1 MRVDRLRAVSFR
13 CYESLDAALA
23 PGTTLVVGPNG
34 AGKTSLLE
42 ALHVAL
48 QGSSPRTSS
57 DTRCIR
63 AGAAFLR
70 VAAAGEQA
78 GRPASTSVA
87 SAPGEPRRITIDGA
101 PARSAESL
109 LERWACV
116 VFLPERLDVVKRAP
130 ALRRAYVDR
139 AVARLWP
146 AFARTAAV
154 YASALEQRT
163 ALLRRIRAG
172 HAAPPALDPWDEQL
186 AQAGAVVNAARRRF
200 CERSEPLFRERL
212 GQLGGRGGDAALSYR
227 SDWPDSPQGLL
238 AALAERRPRDLE
250 RLTTSAGP
258 HLDDVELREQGRE
271 LRAFGSQG
279 EQRTAVLALLLAEAA
294 LLAETRGAPPV
305 LLLDDVLSELD
316 AARRARLLELLPAHG
331 QAIVTA
337 TEADGADGA
346 DRVLQVLDGR
356 LVDS

>member
-1 MRVDRLRAVSFR
+1 VRVDRLRAVSFR
-13 CYESLDAALA
+13 CYESLDAELGA
-23 PGTTLVVGPNG
+23 GTTLVAGPNG

-57 DTRCIR
+57 DARCIR
-63 AGAAFLR
+63 AGAEFLR
-70 VAAAGEQA
+70 VEAAGEQG
-78 GRPASTSVA
+78 GRPARTSVA
-87 SAPGEPRRITIDGA
+87 IARGEPRRITVDGA
-101 PARSAESL
+101 PVRSAEAL
-109 LERWACV
+109 LERWACI

-146 AFARTAAV
+146 AFAHTAAV

-172 HAAPPALDPWDEQL
+172 HARAEALDPWDEQL
-186 AQAGAVVNAARRRF
+186 AQAGAVVIAARRRF
-200 CERSEPLFRERL
+200 CTRSEPLFRERL
-212 GQLGGRGGDAALSYR
+212 GQLGGRPEEAGLAYR
-227 SDWPDSPQGLL
+227 SEWPDSADGLR

-294 LLAETRGAPPV
+294 LLAETRGEPPV

-316 AARRARLLELLPAHG
+316 PGRRERLLALLPAHG

-337 TEADGADGA
+337 TEADGAGGV
-346 DRVLQVLDGR
+346 DRVLQVRDGR
-356 LVDS
+356 LTAA